1 MSLAIVGCTVV
12 DVIFSRVPRLPV
24 WPRHTEFT
32 ATNLVLLDHGP
43 IVTLGGN
50 GANAAYVAAA
60 AGAKVELH
68 TRIGDDALGAVARGW
83 LRRSGC
89 RVVARAGG
97 STAINVTAAN
107 DRMERTSM
115 FHPGERFALPRQSR
129 ARFILVCGWPHPPLT
144 TLVRDFAAA
153 QGRGTF
159 TALDAGPILGRPWSR
174 AALRPVLARLDL
186 FLANEYEV
194 GRLMQTADLANALIQ
209 LRRDFEGHVVIK
221 RGARGALWLPAGSK
235 RSQQFPRRRVRVVN
249 TVGAGDSFN
258 GALLGALSQ
267 GADMPAALDV
277 AMRTAARVVASPRGI
292 LGIQKNRP
300 STRCAPCRMLRPC

>member
-32 ATNLVLLDHGP
+32 ATNLVLLGQGP

-60 AGAKVELH
+60 TGAKVELH
-68 TRIGDDALGAVARGW
+68 TRIGNDALGGLARGW
-83 LRRSGC
+83 LEQSGC
-89 RVVARAGG
+89 SIRARAGG

-107 DRMERTSM
+107 DRLERTSM
-115 FHPGERFALPRQSR
+115 FHPGEPFALPRAAD
-129 ARFILVCGWPHPPLT
+129 ARFLLVCGWPHPPLPA
-144 TLVRDFAAA
+144 LARGLAVA
-153 QGRGTF
+153 QRRGTF
-159 TALDAGPILGRPWSR
+159 TALDAGPILGRPWTR

-194 GRLMQTADLANALIQ
+194 RRITGAANLSTALAR
-209 LRRDFEGHVVIK
+209 LRRDFSGHIVIK
-221 RGARGALWLPAGSK
+221 RGARGATWLAAGST
-235 RSQQFPRRRVRVVN
+235 RARALPRPRVKVVN

-258 GALLGALSQ
+258 GALLGALSR
-267 GADMPAALDV
+267 GADFPTALGA
-277 AMRTAARVVASPRGI
+277 AMRTAGRVVGSPRGI
-292 LGIQKNRP
+292 LGIRENRP
-300 STRCAPCRMLRPC
+300 STPRAP